1 MEGEEGDFV
10 GSNSFLTVARGLA
23 DAATLEGVD
32 SAANRT
38 TITAVQRNQGLIEIS
53 EVDGAEIGLNEAEGV
68 AVAQSPNPDTPTPED
83 LDHMGLGMNA
93 FTLRTHLGWPPPE
106 IVENNLNNSPDKGV
120 VAGLTGVPG
129 VNIDINNTPDAGLVA
144 GLTGGLGGAP
154 GAGPGAAASGGS
166 GGDGLDAP

>member
-1 MEGEEGDFV
+1 MEGEEGDLV
-10 GSNSFLTVARGLA
+10 GSNSFLPVVRILT
-23 DAATLEGVD
+23 DATPLDAFD
-32 SAANRT
+32 SVENRT
-38 TITAVQRNQGLIEIS
+38 TFTAVLSNQSLVGMS
-53 EVDGAEIGLNEAEGV
+53 EVDGAELGLDEAEGV

-83 LDHMGLGMNA
+83 LDHIGLGMNA

-106 IVENNLNNSPDKGV
+106 IVENNLNNSPDKGL

-154 GAGPGAAASGGS
+154 GPGPGAAASGGS